1 MRTPKAICLEREHF
15 GYPLRDA
22 RLKAGRSLD
31 DISRRTKIPTATL
44 ERLEE
49 GDRAALPAEVFVVG
63 FLRAYARE
71 VGVDGDTAVSGYKKM
86 PIVVEERQTIDPE
99 AEIVRHAVDNVE
111 RRSVEQSTPDL
122 GLVARLS
129 AKLQILLDGNTTPGV
144 AARGPSFALVVLLVV
159 LVATITLS
167 LLLGGDPRPGRG
179 LS

>member
-49 GDRAALPAEVFVVG
+49 GDRAALPADVFVVG

-71 VGVDGDTAVSGYKKM
+71 VGLDGDTAVSGYKKL
-86 PIVVEERQTIDPE
+86 PILVEERQVVDPE
-99 AEIVRHAVDNVE
+99 AEIVRHAIPVE
-111 RRSVEQSTPDL
+111 ARETQPTPPDL

-129 AKLQILLDGNTTPGV
+129 AKLQVLLDGNTPGV
-144 AARGPSFALVVLLVV
+144 AGRGPSFALVVLLVV

>member
-1 MRTPKAICLEREHF
+1 MRTQKAIGLEREHF

-31 DISRRTKIPTATL
+31 DISRRTKIPASML
-44 ERLEE
+44 ERLEQE
-49 GDRAALPAEVFVVG
+49 NREALPAEVFVCG

-71 VGVDGDTAVSGYKKM
+71 LGLDADEAVARYRLTPKPSCDDSV
-86 PIVVEERQTIDPE
+86 PEIDSE
-99 AEIVRHAVDNVE
+99 AEIVRPAIERPAKAVE
-111 RRSVEQSTPDL
+111 PPPSV
-122 GLVARLS
+122 GLVTRWS
-129 AKLQILLDGNTTPGV
+129 AKLQMLLDGNATPGV
-144 AARGPSFALVVLLVV
+144 GSRGPSFALVVLLVV